1 VKRQPLRIG
10 LIGAG
15 NIATLGHIPG
25 LHRTGD
31 ARVVALCDRD
41 LARASAV
48 ATRFRIGGVY
58 DDPRRMLRE
67 VPLDAVTVATPPSAH
82 APAVLAALR
91 AGLHVLC
98 EKPLATG
105 LADAERMVAA
115 ADRAGVI
122 LAMNMQF
129 RMLRETMALRAAV
142 EQGYLGS
149 VHYAHIRYL
158 RHDFPPRPGSWTT
171 VRSLSGGGALSDMGP
186 HVIDLALWLCG
197 ARSALSVDAHMHPR
211 AGEAAAVGRPGHEP
225 PVEDLAS
232 LRLRLDTGATAVVE
246 CSWRYP
252 GTDESRIQLIGDR
265 GGADV
270 SSRQGGRTMFLRF
283 FSLEGAPTTTA
294 GPGPPSSEDFAHLP
308 GVALATGATWRPQP
322 RRARLWQRSM
332 ASFVAA
338 VRGQAPPVATGRDG
352 LAVQQI
358 LQAAYRSAEAH
369 RAVTVPGPRAGAA
382 RS

>member
-1 VKRQPLRIG
+1 VKRQPLRVG

-25 LHRTGD
+25 LRRTGD
-31 ARVVALCDRD
+31 ARVVAVCDRD

-48 ATRFRIGGVY
+48 AARFGIGAVY
-58 DDPRRMLRE
+58 DDHRRMLRE
-67 VPLDAVTVATPPSAH
+67 VPLDAVAVATPPSAH
-82 APAVLAALR
+82 APVVLAALR

-129 RMLRETMALRAAV
+129 RMLRETMALRSAV

-149 VHYAHIRYL
+149 VHYAHLRYL

-171 VRSLSGGGALSDMGP
+171 VRRLSGGGALSDMGP
-186 HVIDLALWLCG
+186 HIIDLALWLSG

-211 AGEAAAVGRPGHEP
+211 DGDAPAVGRPAGEP
-225 PVEDLAS
+225 PVEDFAS
-232 LRLRLDTGATAVVE
+232 LRMRLDTGATAVVE

-252 GTDESRIQLIGDR
+252 GTDESRIQLVGDR

-270 SSRQGGRTMFLRF
+270 SPRSGGRPMLVRF
-283 FSLEGAPTTTA
+283 FSPEGAHPVTA
-294 GPGPPSSEDFAHLP
+294 APGHPAPEDFAHLP
-308 GVALATGATWRPQP
+308 GLALATGATWRPQP
-322 RRARLWQRSM
+322 RRARLWHESM

-338 VRGQAPPVATGRDG
+338 IRGEAPPVATGRDG
-352 LAVQQI
+352 LAVQQV
-358 LQAAYRSAEAH
+358 LDAAYRSAATT
-369 RAVTVPGPRAGAA
+369 RLVTVRGRHPKPRP
-382 RS
+382 